1 MEDIRKAA
9 EERAKKL
16 GLTYA
21 GALLPAE
28 QRELDTH
35 LASCSGC
42 RNELAALQG
51 SAQDLRLLRPSEDR
65 EDGMTPGFFLRV
77 MQRVEEQRQVP
88 LWTMLLDPGFGR
100 RLVFACLMLLALLG
114 GYVAAVDPSEAQH
127 FPEAILAGRP
137 SGSPLGPAH
146 RLGPNLNRNRTAMLV
161 TLAAD
166 TD

>member
-1 MEDIRKAA
+1 MHRPLHEHLEAY
-9 EERAKKL
+9 L
-16 GLTYA
+16 SGT
-21 GALLPAE
+21 LLPAE
-28 QRELDTH
+28 QRELDAH
-35 LASCSGC
+35 LAACSGC

-51 SAQDLRLLRPSEDR
+51 SAQDLRLLRPSGDL
-65 EDGMTPGFFLRV
+65 EDGLTPGFFLRV
-77 MQRVEEQRQVP
+77 MQGIEEERQVP
-88 LWTMLLDPGFGR
+88 LWTMLVDPGFGR

-114 GYVAAVDPSEAQH
+114 GYVAAVDPSEVQH

-137 SGSPLGPAH
+137 ASGSPLAPAH

>member
-1 MEDIRKAA
+1 MHRPLQEHL
-9 EERAKKL
+9 EGYL
-16 GLTYA
+16 S

-35 LASCSGC
+35 LTSCSGC
-42 RNELAALQG
+42 RNELAALQA
-51 SAQDLRLLRPSEDR
+51 SVQDLRLLRPAENAA
-65 EDGMTPGFFLRV
+65 DGMTPGFFLRV
-77 MQRVEEQRQVP
+77 LQRIEEQRQVP

-114 GYVAAVDPSEAQH
+114 GYVAVLDPLEVQH
-127 FPEAILAGRP
+127 FPEAILAERP
-137 SGSPLGPAH
+137 AY
-146 RLGPNLNRNRTAMLV
+146 RLGPDLNRNRTAMLV

>member
-1 MEDIRKAA
+1 MHRPLHEHL
-9 EERAKKL
+9 EGYL
-16 GLTYA
+16 S

-28 QRELDTH
+28 HKELDSH
-35 LASCSGC
+35 LAACSGC

-51 SAQDLRLLRPSEDR
+51 SAQELRLLRPPENAADLV
-65 EDGMTPGFFLRV
+65 PGFFFQRV

-88 LWTMLLDPGFGR
+88 LWHMLVDPGFGR

-114 GYVAAVDPSEAQH
+114 GYVATIDPAEAQH

-137 SGSPLGPAH
+137 AAGPLAPVQ
-146 RLGPNLNRNRTAMLV
+146 RLGPNLNRNRTAMLA